1 MTSTP
6 EQGDAA
12 GQWDGSTAQGSV
24 PRPPSQPS
32 APGNEQYPGYPSGA
46 ATPGPDAG
54 TRHDQPGRPYQSGPR
69 YQPGQPYQAGRPH
82 GRPVEAQTR
91 VSGRRV
97 FQYFIDAFLV
107 SIIPYI
113 VSIPFDASNST
124 VLHVIGGIVTF
135 VLFVIISFWYWVIW
149 PKGHNGQ
156 TFAMKWF
163 GIRVVSKDGD
173 PANTA
178 QYAIRWIGLIIDG
191 FPWVW
196 PFTGLLGLF
205 VMVVSRYRQRVGDHM
220 ARTLVIS
227 EGLTSAQAA
236 QYGVDSRD
244 GLASDQLPQQQ
255 RPETGL

>member
-24 PRPPSQPS
+24 PRPPTQPS
-32 APGNEQYPGYPSGA
+32 APGSEHYASAPPQAGPTSPPPGGVRS
-46 ATPGPDAG
+46 
-54 TRHDQPGRPYQSGPR
+54 DQPGQQYRAGQQYQSGP
-69 YQPGQPYQAGRPH
+69 QYQASQQH
-82 GRPVEAQTR
+82 GRPSEAQTR

-97 FQYFIDAFLV
+97 FQYFIDAFLI
-107 SIIPYI
+107 SIVPYL

-124 VLHVIGGIVTF
+124 VLHIIGGIVTF
-135 VLFVIISFWYWVIW
+135 VLFVIISFWYWAIW
-149 PKGHNGQ
+149 PKSHNGQ

-163 GIRVVSKDGD
+163 GIRVVSKDGG

-191 FPWVW
+191 FPWIW

-205 VMVVSRYRQRVGDHM
+205 VMVVSRFRQRVGDHM

-236 QYGVDSRD
+236 HYGDRA
-244 GLASDQLPQQQ
+244 GLASDQLPQQE